1 MKMPVV
7 LVIREDGSFSSLLSE
22 SGCEVIN
29 LELTEIVSANDL
41 NELNKALDNIRKYEG
56 LFFTSPGAA
65 AVFIHGLG
73 DRRLELRG
81 KIYVLGDRTRRL
93 FADAGFDVAFSA
105 DVNTAHELVN
115 SFERSEFAGKRL
127 LFVRGDRSVRTIP
140 DVLGKVATVDE
151 VVAYKSVEKRPGDA
165 TVKTLQGRFRD
176 HQIDWICFFSP
187 AGVDRFRN
195 IFGPDY
201 VSLPKTAVI
210 GTTTAKR
217 AGEVGIRVD
226 LVSRRATAREF
237 AEALL
242 AQIKNIG

>member
-1 MKMPVV
+1 MRRPVV
-7 LVIREDGSFSSLLSE
+7 LVIRGDGSFSSLLSE

-29 LELTEIVSANDL
+29 LELTEIVPANDL
-41 NELNKALDNIRKYEG
+41 NELNKALNNIRKYEG
-56 LFFTSPGAA
+56 LFFTSPAAA
-65 AVFIHGLG
+65 AVFIHELG
-73 DRRLELRG
+73 NRRSELRG

-93 FADAGFDVAFSA
+93 FADAGFEVVFSA

-115 SFERSEFAGKRL
+115 SFDRTEFAGKKL
-127 LFVRGDRSVRTIP
+127 LFVRGDQSVRTIP
-140 DVLGKVATVDE
+140 DLLGGVATVDE
-151 VVAYKSVEKRPGDA
+151 VVVYKSVGKRPDDA
-165 TVKTLQGRFRD
+165 TVTTLTGRFRD

-195 IFGPDY
+195 IFGPDD

-226 LVSRRATAREF
+226 LVSRRATARDF

-242 AQIKNIG
+242 AHIKNIG